1 MDEAFSC
8 TSCRHYESAIS
19 DEPCLTCSDHSN
31 WEPVLEAFRDM
42 MTDLDLSRAEID
54 SLQEDLDNVSIEN
67 VLLRDENA
75 RLRLALR
82 NAMVLGERHD

>member
-1 MDEAFSC
+1 
-8 TSCRHYESAIS
+8 
-19 DEPCLTCSDHSN
+19 
-31 WEPVLEAFRDM
+31 M